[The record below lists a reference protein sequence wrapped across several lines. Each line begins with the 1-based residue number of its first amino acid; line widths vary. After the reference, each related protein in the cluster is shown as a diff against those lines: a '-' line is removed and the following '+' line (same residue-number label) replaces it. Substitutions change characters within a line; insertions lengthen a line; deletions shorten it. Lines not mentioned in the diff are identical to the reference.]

1 MRYRDLF
8 SLSLR
13 AFKTNTSRTILT
25 ILGVGVGIA
34 AVLFLVSLGY
44 GLQNVI
50 LNQIT
55 TADSLLTLDVSSAS
69 EFVELNQEKVD
80 VLKNLPEVAETSL
93 TLDLSGQ
100 LSSQNEGSL
109 GETSDGLIYL
119 VDNNYFRLSGTNFE
133 IGREF
138 SASDAKE
145 IIVSSAAAKIFGFED
160 LESMLGQSFK
170 INIFLPIKESGDV
183 QIISLQE
190 HYSVAGVII
199 DDNTNFAYLPIANV
213 QHLSLPNYSGMK
225 LKVKEESQLNV
236 VRDQIINS
244 GLAASSLSD
253 TIDQTKKIFKIIQIV
268 LGIFGLIA
276 LIVSAIGM
284 FNTMTITL
292 LERTREIGIMRAIG
306 VGVKDVAQLFLVE
319 SVIMGFLGGVGG
331 VVIGFVAGELFN
343 LMINILASNFG
354 GQSLDLFYCPTW
366 FVLFVL
372 GFSVITGLLTGLYPA
387 RRAAKINPLEA
398 LRYK

>member
-1 MRYRDLF
+1 MKYRDLF

-55 TADSLLTLDVSSAS
+55 TADSLLTLDVSSSS
-69 EFVELNQEKVD
+69 EFVELDEEKVD
-80 VLKNLPEVAETSL
+80 LIKNFSEVKETSL
-93 TLDLSGQ
+93 LLNLSGQ
-100 LSSQNEGSL
+100 LSSQNDNSL

-119 VDNNYFRLSGTNFE
+119 VDSNFFRLSGISFE
-133 IGREF
+133 IGHEF
-138 SASDAKE
+138 SSSNAKE
-145 IIVSSAAAKIFGFED
+145 IIVSSAAAKIFGFDNPED
-160 LESMLGQSFK
+160 MIGENFK
-170 INIFLPIKESGDV
+170 INIFIPIKDSSEV
-183 QIISLQE
+183 EIINLDNQ
-190 HYSVAGVII
+190 YSVAGII
-199 DDNTNFAYLPIANV
+199 VDDNTNFAYLPIANV
-213 QHLSLPNYSGMK
+213 STISLPNYSGMK
-225 LKVKEESQLNV
+225 VKVKEEAQLNS
-236 VRDQIINS
+236 VRDKIIGA

-253 TIDQTKKIFKIIQIV
+253 TIDQTKKIFKIIQLV

-306 VGVKDVAQLFLVE
+306 VGVNDVAKLFLVE
-319 SVIMGFLGGVGG
+319 AIIMGFLGGVGG
-331 VVIGFVAGELFN
+331 VAIGFLSGELFN
-343 LMINILASNFG
+343 LMINVLANNFG
-354 GQSLDLFYCPTW
+354 GRSLDLFYCPTW